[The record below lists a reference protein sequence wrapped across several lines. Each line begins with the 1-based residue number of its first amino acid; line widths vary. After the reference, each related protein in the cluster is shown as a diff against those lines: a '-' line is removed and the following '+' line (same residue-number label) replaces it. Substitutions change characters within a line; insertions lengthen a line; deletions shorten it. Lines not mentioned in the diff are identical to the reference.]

1 MPCAVRVQAY
11 IWSLGARPSPS
22 WWRALE
28 AATWSAPILPQRQQ
42 QQQQHSSLPQVEQR
56 GSFSFAGQHS
66 SDCQV
71 DQHSSS
77 QHRNLHG
84 RHGSDWA
91 GAHTRAA
98 IAPGTAPPRRPA
110 LFPYAACH
118 VLGSMA
124 LAGVHVYKGEGGGCH
139 VLSRVW
145 ARHMP
150 HKGRDVRGRCMAL
163 AGACVCSGPGVGV
176 ANGWVKGVARCMP
189 MGMCDPRA
197 GQCGACRWAGMGLLR
212 KAGWVRMQG
221 HVFAWGG
228 GSGTCA
234 LDMRVA

>member
-163 AGACVCSGPGVGV
+163 AGACVCRARVQVWAWQMGGSRVWRV
-176 ANGWVKGVARCMP
+176 ACQWVCVTHVLGSVAR
-189 MGMCDPRA
+189 A
-197 GQCGACRWAGMGLLR
+197 GGQ
-212 KAGWVRMQG
+212 
-221 HVFAWGG
+221 AWD
-228 GSGTCA
+228 C
-234 LDMRVA
+234 